1 MSKSKT
7 CKACEYK
14 QLEKDL
20 AYLQVCMEAICER
33 LDKVEA
39 ENARLRS
46 MWGGVTH
53 SGQPYWVASVGTRQN
68 TITA

>member
-7 CKACEYK
+7 CKVCDYK

-20 AYLQVCMEAICER
+20 AYLQVCVAAMGER
-33 LDKVEA
+33 LDALEA

-53 SGQPYWVASVGTRQN
+53 SGQPFWVGTITTSRD

>member
-7 CKACEYK
+7 CKACDYK

-20 AYLQVCMEAICER
+20 AYLQVCVQAMGER
-33 LDKVEA
+33 LDALEA

-46 MWGGVTH
+46 MWGGTTH
-53 SGQPYWVASVGTRQN
+53 SGQPYWVTSVTTGKN

>member
-7 CKACEYK
+7 CKVCDYT

-46 MWGGVTH
+46 MWGGVNTT
-53 SGQPYWVASVGTRQN
+53 GQPFWVASVTTGRN